1 MDTKSTSP
9 FMMTLFTPSPRRLP
23 LTVKT
28 LQSIVSDAPSC
39 RITFP
44 WTITVS
50 TTSQFFP
57 SGTSTVSWVPD
68 NGPSH
73 LVTAAATLLVPA
85 IRVATE
91 IAIDKKSRLIISCVG
106 FIFVAS
112 FLLAVSSFSRCPVVD
127 GVVLSIVLYGA
138 EKEALEGT
146 QGCFPYAIP
155 PYTRYGGATHTE
167 PLTRRQLM
175 DS

>member
-1 MDTKSTSP
+1 
-9 FMMTLFTPSPRRLP
+9 
-23 LTVKT
+23 TVKT
-28 LQSIVSDAPSC
+28 LESIVSDAPCC

-73 LVTAAATLLVPA
+73 LVTAAAALLVPA
-85 IRVATE
+85 INAATE
-91 IAIDKKSRLIISCVG
+91 IAIDKKSRLIVSCVG

-112 FLLAVSSFSRCPVVD
+112 FSFCGLFVFLISGSLGSSFRYFVLWGLEGGPRIQ
-127 GVVLSIVLYGA
+127 GNARTLSIR
-138 EKEALEGT
+138 
-146 QGCFPYAIP
+146 IP
-155 PYTRYGGATHTE
+155 PCA
-167 PLTRRQLM
+167 LWWC
-175 DS
+175 DSY